1 MVENLTQ
8 EKLAEI
14 NEKLNKKIE
23 INEKLNEK
31 TNINTFEPE
40 NYDAFR
46 SPAWASRFEEKEKE
60 KERLNDIKK
69 NLTDDEKSGFIEF
82 LKTTL
87 FEIEG
92 DNNVTTNPH
101 LHLADLTSRERMKNY
116 PTFKKYSKF
125 DVSPAKKIKLK

>member
-1 MVENLTQ
+1 MEKSLRKKLIIGLIAGVSAPLIVE
-8 EKLAEI
+8 A
-14 NEKLNKKIE
+14 
-23 INEKLNEK
+23 
-31 TNINTFEPE
+31 
-40 NYDAFR
+40 
-46 SPAWASRFEEKEKE
+46 
-60 KERLNDIKK
+60 IKK
-69 NLTDDEKSGFIEF
+69 AYKKYEASKEPKIPANTDHGFNSWVGDDNF
-82 LKTTL
+82 